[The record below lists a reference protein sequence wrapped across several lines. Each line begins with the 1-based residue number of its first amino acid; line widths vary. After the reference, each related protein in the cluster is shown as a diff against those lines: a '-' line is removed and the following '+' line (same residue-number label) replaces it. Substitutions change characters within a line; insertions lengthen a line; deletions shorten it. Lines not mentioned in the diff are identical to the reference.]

1 MFVIREATV
10 ADREAVEELTRA
22 RALWMAD
29 RGVRGARG
37 WERFAE
43 ESGRQAADPDM
54 PVWVLVTDT
63 GRVIGRTTLGEQTP
77 VWGWTEDEQAQPAY
91 FLNTTVTHP
100 EFTGRRAGSLLAWW
114 AVDRAAATGREW
126 VRRAVGPDP
135 GLLRYY
141 CDVQG
146 WRIIHR
152 TERYGED
159 AYMLGRAAEPL
170 PDLARHLLTTT

>member
-1 MFVIREATV
+1 MFVIRRATAV
-10 ADREAVEELTRA
+10 DREAVEQLTLA
-22 RALWMAD
+22 RAAWMAE

-43 ESGRQAADPDM
+43 ESGRQAADPDL
-54 PVWVLVTDT
+54 PVWVITTDA
-63 GRVIGRTTLGEQTP
+63 GRVVGRTTLGEQTP
-77 VWGWTEDEQAQPAY
+77 LWGWTEQERAEPAY

-100 EFTGRRAGSLLAWW
+100 EFAGRRVGSLLAWW
-114 AVDRAAATGREW
+114 AVDRAAGTGRRW

-146 WRIIHR
+146 WRIVHR
-152 TERYGED
+152 TERHGED

-170 PDLARHLLTTT
+170 PDLAHSLITPA